1 MIKINDK
8 LLNNRKEH
16 IIMDNGEDI
25 VIKILSIANKY
36 LEYEEKTTIIQFLE
50 NDMGVLM
57 HQGV

>member
-8 LLNNRKEH
+8 LLNNRKGH

-36 LEYEEKTTIIQFLE
+36 LGYEEKQQLYNFWRMIWE
-50 NDMGVLM
+50 S
-57 HQGV
+57 

>member
-1 MIKINDK
+1 
-8 LLNNRKEH
+8 
-16 IIMDNGEDI
+16 MDNGEDI
-25 VIKILSIANKY
+25 VIRILSIANKY